1 MAVAALVDNPPRSY
15 RWSRSNYTPL
25 GRLLDIGA
33 VASQFLF
40 FLWKD
45 RQADQSGRVLP
56 EARSVLHRK
65 RAAWLQES
73 LLQLG
78 PTFIKIGQFFSTRS
92 DLFPAEYIEELST
105 LQDQVPAFDAVLVKA
120 IVERELDKPVEA
132 IFSELNLVPIASAS
146 LGQVHQ
152 GTLQSGRSVA
162 VKVQRPGLQRLF
174 EIDLNILRGIV
185 ETVQYRT
192 IWGKQGHDWIGIY
205 EECRRTLWEEVDYL
219 NEGRNADTF
228 RRNFRDQDKVTVP
241 RIYWRYT
248 TPRLLTMEY
257 VPGIKVSSGEA
268 LVAAGIDQKAI
279 AHLGAESYL
288 RQLLQHGFFHAD
300 PHPGNIAVDAR
311 TGGLIFYDFGMMGRV
326 PKTTKDSLMITLSGI
341 IRQDAGLVVES
352 MVALGALAP
361 DTDLGPVRRSV
372 QYMLENFMT
381 QSLGSHEAVS
391 MASISDDLY
400 ELSYG
405 QPFRFPATFTFV
417 LRALSTLEAWGK
429 SLDPSFNFMAVAQP
443 LATELMTQSP
453 GNSNSFF
460 DQLGL
465 QAAQFTNTSLNLPQ
479 RAEKALNHLEQGDIK
494 IRMTS
499 VETDRELRK
508 LNSVGVGLIYTL
520 LCSVLILSGTQM
532 MTVGFFWVGGGMM
545 ALAGLMAIALGTVL
559 FKL

>member
-1 MAVAALVDNPPRSY
+1 M
-15 RWSRSNYTPL
+15 
-25 GRLLDIGA
+25 LDIGL
-33 VASQFLF
+33 VASRFLM

-45 RQADQSGRVLP
+45 RQADQRGRLTP
-56 EARSVLHRK
+56 EARSELHRK
-65 RAAWLQES
+65 RASWLTQS

-92 DLFPAEYIEELST
+92 DLFPSEYIEELSM
-105 LQDQVPAFDAVLVKA
+105 LQDQVPAFNVDLVQA
-120 IVERELDKPVEA
+120 ILVRELDKPIDDVFDEFDL
-132 IFSELNLVPIASAS
+132 IPVASAS
-146 LGQVHQ
+146 LGQVHL
-152 GTLQSGRSVA
+152 GRLQSGKPVA
-162 VKVQRPGLQRLF
+162 VKIQRPGLQRLF
-174 EIDLNILRGIV
+174 EIDLGILRNIV

-192 IWGKQGHDWIGIY
+192 VWGKQGHDWVGIY

-219 NEGRNADTF
+219 NEGRNADMF
-228 RRNFRDQDKVTVP
+228 RRNFRDHDRVKAP

-257 VPGIKVSSGEA
+257 VPGIKVSSADA
-268 LVAAGIDQKAI
+268 LVAAGVDQKAI

-300 PHPGNIAVDAR
+300 PHPGNIAVEAH
-311 TGGLIFYDFGMMGRV
+311 TGSLIFYDFGMMGRV
-326 PKTTKDSLMITLSGI
+326 PKTTKDSLMVTLSGV

-352 MVALGALAP
+352 MVQLGALAP

-372 QYMLENFMT
+372 QYMLENFMN
-381 QSLGSHEAVS
+381 QSLGSHEDVS
-391 MASISDDLY
+391 MAAISDDLY

-429 SLDPSFNFMAVAQP
+429 SLDPDFNFMDVAQP

-453 GNSNSFF
+453 GGPNSIF
-460 DQLGL
+460 DQIGL

-479 RAEKALNHLEQGDIK
+479 RAEKTLNHLEQGDIK
-494 IRMTS
+494 FRITA
-499 VETDRELRK
+499 VDTDRELRK
-508 LNSVGVGLIYTL
+508 LNSVGVGAIYAM
-520 LCSVLILSGTQM
+520 LCSALLLSGTQM
-532 MTVGFFWVGGGMM
+532 MTMGWFWAGGGMM
-545 ALAGLMAIALGTVL
+545 GLAGVMAIALGTVL